1 MYYKN
6 NDSESTRI
14 YYGTASNI
22 YFSHLHLAFLE
33 NKCHVEGC
41 EN

>member
-6 NDSESTRI
+6 NDSES
-14 YYGTASNI
+14 TASNI